1 MEKHKGPMPES
12 VRNFWR
18 VVVKSSITGEGEDI
32 IDSWEDKLEDY
43 NEKGDADYLGG
54 IYKLTEEDLDEIRGI
69 IAEYRQTREQEEAA
83 REKRRLAEEK
93 ADEVM
98 ANHYADRIKK
108 IVMSK
113 PNKFLPKPRKTSL
126 TPRRRGN

>member
-12 VRNFWR
+12 VKNFFR
-18 VVVKSSITGEGEDI
+18 ICVEGDITGEGEYI
-32 IDSWEDKLEDY
+32 IDVWERHTDKDSEVDQTSVLT
-43 NEKGDADYLGG
+43 G
-54 IYKLTEEDLDEIRGI
+54 IYKLTEEDLDEIREI
-69 IAEYRQTREQEEAA
+69 IKEYRLTREEEEAE

-113 PNKFLPKPRKTSL
+113 PNKFLPKPRKPSL
-126 TPRRRGN
+126 SPRRRGN